1 MQIQKS
7 ILLTGLSIA
16 ALIFV
21 SYGIL
26 FVLDVETALPWGLED
41 GPVEW
46 TGAIALAVAGGVFAR
61 IAALG
66 SLGMRSR
73 IWLGLLAALLLF
85 GAGEEIS
92 WGQRVF
98 GFETPEVLEGANLQA
113 ETNIHNLVIFH
124 AQDEE
129 GARRTGLARWL
140 THHRLFS
147 LFWLGFCL
155 LVPVAYH
162 FSDRLRNLLETLG
175 MPIVN
180 IGLGIF
186 FPVVYLSAELLL
198 TEAARRGID
207 WPLMETKES
216 LYAILFAIIAI
227 ELLLKVKRSGNLKR
241 ISAAEFMLKPKND

>member
-16 ALIFV
+16 ALIFF

-26 FVLDVETALPWGLED
+26 FVLDVETSLVWGLED

-46 TGAIALAVAGGVFAR
+46 TGAIALAVAGVVFAR
-61 IAALG
+61 IATLG
-66 SLGMRSR
+66 SQRMRSR
-73 IWLGLLAALLLF
+73 IWLGMLAALLLF

-98 GFETPEVLEGANLQA
+98 GFETPEVIEDVNVQA
-113 ETNIHNLVIFH
+113 ETNIHNLVLF
-124 AQDEE
+124 DGRDKE
-129 GARRTGLARWL
+129 GVKKTGIARWL
-140 THHRLFS
+140 TASRLFS

-155 LVPVAYH
+155 LVPAAYH

-175 MPIVN
+175 IPIVN

-186 FPVVYLSAELLL
+186 FPVFYLSAELLL
-198 TEAARRGID
+198 AEATRRGVH
-207 WPLMETKES
+207 WPLMETKET
-216 LYAILFAIIAI
+216 LYSVLFAIIAI

-241 ISAAEFMLKPKND
+241 ISAAEFMLKPKNE